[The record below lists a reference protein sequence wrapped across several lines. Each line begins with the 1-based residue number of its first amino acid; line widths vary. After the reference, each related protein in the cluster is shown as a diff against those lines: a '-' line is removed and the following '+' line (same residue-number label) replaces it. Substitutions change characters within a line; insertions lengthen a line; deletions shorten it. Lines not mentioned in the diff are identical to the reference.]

1 MSEQKRGK
9 VLVVDDDITL
19 RDMYA
24 ERLKA
29 EGFEVEIAQDGE
41 QGVARANEFKP
52 DIVLLDIM
60 MPKINGFT
68 VLDIFKTT
76 PELKDVPVILLTAL
90 IQEDNRAKGLKA
102 GAADYIVKSET
113 MPKEIIERIEKLI
126 KK

>member
-1 MSEQKRGK
+1 MDDQTKGK

-24 ERLKA
+24 ERLRA

-41 QGVARANEFKP
+41 QGVDRANKFKP
-52 DIVLLDIM
+52 DVILLDIM

-68 VLDIFKTT
+68 VLDILKTT
-76 PELKDVPVILLTAL
+76 PELKDVPVVLLTAL

-113 MPKEIIERIEKLI
+113 MPKEVVEKIQKLI